1 MSKIAGTAEASRT
14 LTLLQL
20 QGQGACSEYLE
31 KFRTVYGDQVEITVV
46 LCVEQAAQ
54 WDWDW
59 AAIHLL
65 TAPALAEYQ
74 RVGATAVAAY
84 QRVRASAWA
93 EYERLTAT
101 AVAEYQRVTAPAL
114 AAYQRVRAT
123 AWAELYISQVS

>member
-65 TAPALAEYQ
+65 TAPARAEYERVEAPAWAEYQ
-74 RVGATAVAAY
+74 RVTAPA
-84 QRVRASAWA
+84 RA
-93 EYERLTAT
+93 EYERVEAP
-101 AVAEYQRVTAPAL
+101 AWAEYQRVTAPAL
-114 AAYQRVRAT
+114 AEY
-123 AWAELYISQVS
+123 

>member
-1 MSKIAGTAEASRT
+1 MSTVESPTSRT

-65 TAPALAEYQ
+65 TAPPRAGDSTLLAPPRPQ
-74 RVGATAVAAY
+74 N
-84 QRVRASAWA
+84 
-93 EYERLTAT
+93 
-101 AVAEYQRVTAPAL
+101 
-114 AAYQRVRAT
+114 
-123 AWAELYISQVS
+123 